1 MIYTALAN
9 IIPGLYL
16 IKNSDTVLK
25 YKLSFTRH
33 ASYYYGRIFQ
43 LQITDW
49 IRPHAFHTFG
59 WIFGVNF
66 DEIKAPLD
74 SFKTMNEFFVRELKE
89 GARPIAET
97 PVTSPAD
104 SKVLGIGEVSVDMIE
119 HIKGKTYSLSKF
131 MTGTAELTSG
141 DYLKG
146 LLKNKDN
153 KLYYVTLYLAP
164 GDYHRFHS
172 PADWTVKFRRHLHGY
187 LLGVFT
193 WNLRRK
199 KDIYVM
205 NERVIYFGEWEHG
218 AMAYA
223 LVGAYNVG
231 SIEVYTDETLLTNV
245 RRWKETTPLLFEE
258 KVMDAKVGKGEEFGR
273 FNCGSTVVLFFE
285 APDARILIKSGDTV
299 KVGQALAEI
308 IKVNKENE

>member
-1 MIYTALAN
+1 
-9 IIPGLYL
+9 
-16 IKNSDTVLK
+16 
-25 YKLSFTRH
+25 
-33 ASYYYGRIFQ
+33 
-43 LQITDW
+43 
-49 IRPHAFHTFG
+49 
-59 WIFGVNF
+59 
-66 DEIKAPLD
+66 
-74 SFKTMNEFFVRELKE
+74 
-89 GARPIAET
+89 
-97 PVTSPAD
+97 
-104 SKVLGIGEVSVDMIE
+104 
-119 HIKGKTYSLSKF
+119 
-131 MTGTAELTSG
+131 
-141 DYLKG
+141 
-146 LLKNKDN
+146 
-153 KLYYVTLYLAP
+153 
-164 GDYHRFHS
+164 
-172 PADWTVKFRRHLHGY
+172 
-187 LLGVFT
+187 
-193 WNLRRK
+193 
-199 KDIYVM
+199 M